1 MNTKYGIQIAGAGAL
16 ALALTCAGCG
26 NAAPTA
32 STPAATTSAT
42 TSVAATR
49 AEPPSA
55 KTEEQ
60 KVPEPSATQ
69 AAQEGNV
76 ADGGS
81 FTVDIP
87 AYWQG
92 RVQWSASDGTVK
104 IYPTGMPNYPLIEI
118 EQASEPSNDVGDIGS
133 SRVGVVQ
140 LGSTSYAEGWIRRW
154 AYFATLP
161 ESQIASILG
170 SSDAQT
176 ISSLDTLVDLQTG
189 GAMSYSELA
198 SNASTPGQVDV
209 NRADEFLI
217 NEVMSTVRAK

>member
-16 ALALTCAGCG
+16 ALTLACTGCG
-26 NAAPTA
+26 NAAPSA

-49 AEPPSA
+49 AEPPTA

-69 AAQEGNV
+69 VAQEGNV

-92 RVQWSASDGTVK
+92 RVQWSASDGMLK
-104 IYPTGMPNYPLIEI
+104 IYPTGMPNYSLIEI
-118 EQASEPSNDVGDIGS
+118 EQESEPSMEAGDAGS
-133 SRVGVVQ
+133 ARVGSVQ
-140 LGSTSYAEGWIRRW
+140 LGSNSYAEAWITRW

-161 ESQIASILG
+161 ESQIASVLG

-198 SNASTPGQVDV
+198 SNASTAGQVDV
-209 NRADEFLI
+209 ARADEFLTT
-217 NEVMSTVRAK
+217 EVIPTIRAK